1 MNIREPR
8 RAFEDALYEGVLTP
22 ETKGEY
28 MYMYT
33 DRHRG
38 DAFKHIMTRQY
49 IWNNN
54 IRYKLGDRYD
64 IEEEHSEVEYKTGI
78 KDASAKQQDRNQA
91 D

>member
-8 RAFEDALYEGVLTP
+8 RAFEDALYEGVLTKQ
-22 ETKGEY
+22 TVGEY

-33 DRHRG
+33 DKHRG

-54 IRYKLGDRYD
+54 IRYKLRDRYD
-64 IEEEHSEVEYKTGI
+64 IEEEHDEIKSETGI
-78 KDASAKQQDRNQA
+78 KDASVE
-91 D
+91 